1 MSNGIVFLVGAGPGD
16 PGLIAVK
23 GLEALR
29 QADVVVYDA
38 LANPRL
44 LREARADAELIS
56 AGKRGGCHTMKQ
68 DEINALLVAKGKE
81 GKRVCRLKG
90 GDPFVFGRGGEEA
103 LALAEAGVPFEVV
116 PGVTAGIA
124 APAYAGIPVTHRGL
138 AASVAFVTGHED
150 PTKEASD
157 IAWDKL
163 ATGVGTLVFYMGVK
177 NLAQIVERLTARGLA
192 AETPAA
198 VVQWGT
204 SPRQRTAVGTLSDIE
219 ERSAGIEAPAVLVV
233 GKVAALREQLR
244 WFDLRPLF
252 GRRIVVTRARAQ
264 ASELCQQLEA
274 LGAEVIEMPTIRIEP
289 PADWAPLDRAIA
301 ELTRATVEGGPC
313 GRGLRAPRG
322 AETPRPQSPPSPG
335 FQWVLFTS
343 VNGVD
348 GFFGRLALAG
358 KDARAL
364 PRVAAI
370 GPATAE
376 RLASHGIRP
385 DCQPERFTG
394 AELVQALAAQ
404 ESIAGQR
411 VLLPR
416 AADVPETVRKG
427 LEEAGAVVTEVD
439 AYRTIVGGEADEEA
453 VEQVAAGGVDFVTF
467 TSSSTVR
474 GFVQALGPARAAA
487 LPSSVRLVSI
497 GPVTSETARELGLAI
512 AAEAE
517 KHTIPGLV
525 ATLRD
530 LCTVQLP

>member
-1 MSNGIVFLVGAGPGD
+1 MSRGVVFLVGAGPGD
-16 PGLIAVK
+16 PGLITVR

-29 QADVVVYDA
+29 TAEVVVFDA

-56 AGKRGGCHTMKQ
+56 VGKRGGCHTMKQ
-68 DEINALLVAKGKE
+68 EEINALLVAKGNE

-138 AASVAFVTGHED
+138 ASSVAFVTGHED
-150 PTKEASD
+150 PTKESSD

-177 NLAQIVERLTARGLA
+177 NLSHIVEQLTSNGLA
-192 AETPAA
+192 PETPAA
-198 VVQWGT
+198 VIQWGT
-204 SPRQRTAVGTLSDIE
+204 APQQLTATGTLANIA
-219 ERSAGIEAPAVLVV
+219 ERAAGMEAPAVLVV
-233 GKVAALREQLR
+233 GKVAALRKELA
-244 WFDLRPLF
+244 WFERRPLF

-274 LGAEVIEMPTIRIEP
+274 LGAEVVEMPTIRIEP
-289 PADWAPLDRAIA
+289 PSDWAPLDQAIA
-301 ELTRATVEGGPC
+301 ELA
-313 GRGLRAPRG
+313 A
-322 AETPRPQSPPSPG
+322 
-335 FQWVLFTS
+335 FDWVLFTS

-348 GFFGRLALAG
+348 GFFARLAAAG

-376 RLASHGIRP
+376 RLAGHGIRP
-385 DCQPERFTG
+385 DCQPDRFTG
-394 AELVQALAAQ
+394 AELVAALAAR
-404 ESIAGQR
+404 ESLSGKR

-416 AADVPETVRKG
+416 AADVPETVRTG
-427 LEEAGAVVTEVD
+427 LEAAGAVVREVD
-439 AYRTIVGGEADEEA
+439 AYRTIVGGQADEETLRR
-453 VEQVAAGGVDFVTF
+453 VLAGEVDAVTF

-474 GFVQALGPARAAA
+474 GFVDALGRERLAA

-497 GPVTSETARELGLAI
+497 GPVTTATARELGLAI

-517 KHTIPGLV
+517 AHTIAGLV
-525 ATLRD
+525 AALRK
-530 LCTVQLP
+530 LMKTA